1 MAAGNLRPRAIAVLC
16 SLTAVLA
23 TGCSTT
29 GGEPAGAGEPAP
41 NIVQPGAP
49 GEPAQTLTPE
59 ELAAIEPPRYT
70 RVDVRFM
77 QGMIHHHAQA
87 LLMTS
92 WVPERAE
99 SEDVKLLAQRMEL
112 SQEAEVE
119 LMQAWLD
126 ERAQEVPLTH
136 IPHGHAHGP
145 GGWMAPGMLT
155 REDLDRLE
163 AAEGAEFERL
173 FLEQMIVHHEGALTM
188 VEELYEANGGQE
200 PEVDRFA
207 RHVVSDQ
214 EIEIGRMQALLG
226 QLASG

>member
-1 MAAGNLRPRAIAVLC
+1 MLAAVC
-16 SLTAVLA
+16 SVALA
-23 TGCSTT
+23 LGTGCSTSA
-29 GGEPAGAGEPAP
+29 GEPAGEADAAPA
-41 NIVQPGAP
+41 IVQPGAP
-49 GEPAQTLTPE
+49 GEPARTLSAE
-59 ELAAIEPPRYT
+59 ELAEIAPPRYT

-92 WVPERAE
+92 WVPDRAE
-99 SEDVKLLAQRMEL
+99 SEDVKLLARRMEL
-112 SQEAEVE
+112 SQESEVE
-119 LMQAWLD
+119 QMQAWLD
-126 ERAQEVPLTH
+126 ERGQEVPLTH

-155 REDLDRLE
+155 RDDLDRLE
-163 AAEGAEFERL
+163 AAEGAAFDRL

-200 PEVDRFA
+200 PEVDAFA

-226 QLASG
+226 QLAPG